1 MVAID
6 VVFGM
11 TGGIICTLKATLQ
24 KMIINSA
31 VQIVCVDRTAG
42 SALLTSG
49 MKSRAKLEI
58 TSRLQIG
65 DSNIP
70 PTITQASGCCT
81 WAPKSGRHRR
91 RNETDAG
98 GKPGHEDLPHPRF
111 RRADDRLLAPQSL
124 VQGVP
129 HIRDK
134 QDAVHRRSFRNRE
147 MKPTAADTLAF
158 RPAT

>member
-1 MVAID
+1 MVAVD

-49 MKSRAKLEI
+49 MTSRAKLGI

-81 WAPKSGRHRR
+81 WAPMPV
-91 RNETDAG
+91 D
-98 GKPGHEDLPHPRF
+98 
-111 RRADDRLLAPQSL
+111 
-124 VQGVP
+124 
-129 HIRDK
+129 
-134 QDAVHRRSFRNRE
+134 
-147 MKPTAADTLAF
+147 TAAGT
-158 RPAT
+158 RPMQAENPVMKICRIRVSDAPMIASSLPNPWSRACRIYETSRMPSIAERLRTGR